1 MNSLAMNYLQTVETL
16 PPSSTLI
23 IEAVSWETYQ
33 NLLQQIQDDSNV
45 RLSYDQGVLEIMT
58 LSPRHEK
65 WKGLFAHLLAVIVEA
80 LDLNLIS
87 LGSTTFSLPA
97 MAQGVEPDDC
107 FYIRHAAVMAK
118 KDEVNL
124 AVDPAPELVVEIDIS
139 HRSLYKM
146 PIYANLGVAEIWRH
160 DGTQVKFYHLLGKS
174 YVEVESSDLFPFVTS
189 AILSQFLETGKEQG
203 VIPMVRAF
211 REWVQTRLDG

>member
-16 PPSSTLI
+16 PPRSTLI
-23 IEAVSWETYQ
+23 IESVSWETYQ

-65 WKGLFAHLLAVIVEA
+65 WKGLFAHLLTVVVEA
-80 LDLNLIS
+80 LDWNLIS
-87 LGSTTFSLPA
+87 LGSTTFTSPA
-97 MAQGVEPDDC
+97 TFQGVEPDDC
-107 FYIRHAAVMAK
+107 FYIRHAATMAE

-124 AVDPAPELVVEIDIS
+124 AVDPSPELVVEIDIS

-160 DGTQVKFYHLLGKS
+160 DGTQVKFYRLLGSS
-174 YVEVESSDLFPFVTS
+174 YVEVETSDLFPFVSS
-189 AILSQFLETGKEQG
+189 AVLSKFLETGMQKG
-203 VIPMVRAF
+203 VIPMVKAF
-211 REWVQTRLDG
+211 REWVELHKVG

>member
-1 MNSLAMNYLQTVETL
+1 M
-16 PPSSTLI
+16 
-23 IEAVSWETYQ
+23 
-33 NLLQQIQDDSNV
+33 
-45 RLSYDQGVLEIMT
+45 
-58 LSPRHEK
+58 
-65 WKGLFAHLLAVIVEA
+65 
-80 LDLNLIS
+80 NLIS
-87 LGSTTFSLPA
+87 LGSATFSLPA

-160 DGTQVKFYHLLGKS
+160 DGTQVKFYQLHGKS

-203 VIPMVRAF
+203 VIPMVKAF
-211 REWVQTRLDG
+211 REWVQTHKDR